1 MWLILLA
8 LIFPQEGIDNLF
20 NRLSEKNYEGLV
32 MIISLSTKINPAKDA
47 KIQYLLLQGNLDSW
61 NEGYTP
67 RQITIISM
75 LTFHKTIGLLEK
87 KIKRIE
93 KIEEPDEKQV
103 KGIFEAEQ
111 FIEKAKEI
119 VEKDFEKLGEIAD
132 YDLVFSAT

>member
-20 NRLSEKNYEGLV
+20 NRLSEKNYEGLK

-47 KIQYLLLQGNLDSW
+47 RIQYLLLQENLDSW

-75 LTFHKTIGLLEK
+75 LTFHKTIGLLGK
-87 KIKRIE
+87 QIKR
-93 KIEEPDEKQV
+93 IEEPDEKQI
-103 KGIFEAEQ
+103 KWIFKAKL
-111 FIEKAKEI
+111 FIKKAKEI

-132 YDLVFSAT
+132 YDLVFSTT